1 MLWGWSLSPHGHCI
15 TAAAATAT
23 ATAFSAA
30 FTALPFITTKPD
42 HRYSH

>member
-15 TAAAATAT
+15 TAATATAT

-30 FTALPFITTKPD
+30 VTALPFITTKPD
-42 HRYSH
+42 HRHSH